1 MKHNSP
7 NHYKSIP
14 KRSFRNAIIRLLE
27 DHYKILGSHK
37 VLQMV
42 ADDIV
47 NLHKEFYPD
56 LEKRSFGHIVWQT
69 TGKDCKKPSYG
80 TRVEDYEV
88 KTVVLPLVDKA
99 DIEERI
105 KSQYGRKTNNNK
117 KQQDRDIAVMARLI
131 KSAYEQ
137 GGLLSAAE
145 LSVLMNRSL
154 PAISR
159 YLKLYHQ
166 RHTDILPTKG
176 IMLDL
181 GSSPSHKAS
190 IIDLYEQGYPE
201 IDIVRLTTHT
211 IESVGRYIKNYKN
224 IKLLLQK
231 GFNLMEMVRITGMGR
246 STILQ
251 YQELVFLYHPKLT
264 PNKKQEIKKKEKE
277 NGREKKKDL

>member
-1 MKHNSP
+1 MKPNNP

-251 YQELVFLYHPKLT
+251 YQELVFLYHPKLK